1 MTPCSQ
7 ILNGMEQ
14 AKYKQLANFLRQRGQ
29 KIPGIPFLSL
39 WQFGGALAF
48 GFVGY
53 VLQLPMMLALLL
65 GLAAVIAFTVYH
77 GEFAGKRLLAI
88 AVVLSLTM
96 LSQPRQ
102 VDFESVWEQL
112 AEGQGPAPR
121 LATITLEGQGGAT
134 VLS

>member
-1 MTPCSQ
+1 
-7 ILNGMEQ
+7 MEQ
-14 AKYKQLANFLRQRGQ
+14 AKYKHLANFLRQRGQ

-39 WQFGGALAF
+39 WQFGGAIAF

-53 VLQLPMMLALLL
+53 VLQMPMMVALLL
-65 GLAAVIAFTVYH
+65 GLAAVISFTVYH

-88 AVVLSLTM
+88 AVVLSLTV
-96 LSQPRQ
+96 SSRPRQ
-102 VDFESVWEQL
+102 VDFEPAWEQL
-112 AEGQGPAPR
+112 AEGESPAPL